1 MDRTKS
7 PVIEILGM
15 LIATVTVTTSAGM
28 LLKHEFQN
36 ATFANISARES
47 EIADNHNQSVVTSTP
62 SSDFTDSMK
71 GFSSASNRAAAERI
85 YRALE
90 KPCSP
95 LDYPRDTPI
104 KEILEAIF
112 DQLRQNE
119 GDDLNILVDAGA
131 LNDDSIDLD
140 EVKVADFRVTGV
152 SIRSALDELLEQTDP
167 QLDYMVR
174 SEMLLIT
181 TRTYAESDENLTVR
195 VYDISHLVAPQPN
208 SGSRQSEGQTSSKPT
223 LPSSRQIAQ
232 WIVDSTAPPA
242 RWFEIDGEGGRL
254 QIHNR
259 MLIIRQ
265 SGRAHLAISD
275 LLEQITE
282 HSDLLRN

>member
-1 MDRTKS
+1 MDRSKS

-15 LIATVTVTTSAGM
+15 LIAAVTVTTSAGM
-28 LLKHEFQN
+28 LLKHELQN
-36 ATFANISARES
+36 TTFASVSATES
-47 EIADNHNQSVVTSTP
+47 EIIDSDNRPVATSTP
-62 SSDFTDSMK
+62 SSDLTDSMK
-71 GFSSASNRAAAERI
+71 GFSSASTRAAAERI

-90 KPCSP
+90 KPCPP
-95 LDYPRDTPI
+95 LDYPRNTPV

-131 LNDDSIDLD
+131 LDDDSIDLD

-181 TRTYAESDENLTVR
+181 TRTYAESDENLTIR
-195 VYDISHLVAPQPN
+195 VYDISHLVAPQPT
-208 SGSRQSEGQTSSKPT
+208 SSSRQAEGHTSSKPT

-232 WIVDSTAPPA
+232 WIVDATSPPA
-242 RWFEIDGEGGRL
+242 RWFDIDGEGGRL

-259 MLIIRQ
+259 MLIVRH
-265 SGRAHLAISD
+265 SRRAHLAISD

-282 HSDLLRN
+282 HSDLLRK

>member
-1 MDRTKS
+1 MNGKS

-15 LIATVTVTTSAGM
+15 SMAAITVITSAGI

-36 ATFANISARES
+36 ITFAGVSAEES
-47 EIADNHNQSVVTSTP
+47 ESADNDNLPVSTP
-62 SSDFTDSMK
+62 TPSTDFTDSMK

-90 KPCSP
+90 KPCPP
-95 LDYPRDTPI
+95 LNYPRDTPV

-131 LNDDSIDLD
+131 MDDDSIDLD

-195 VYDISHLVAPQPN
+195 VYDISHLVAPQPT
-208 SGSRQSEGQTSSKPT
+208 SGSRQAEGQTSSKSMF
-223 LPSSRQIAQ
+223 PSSRQVAQ

-242 RWFEIDGEGGRL
+242 RWFDIDGEGGRL
-254 QIHNR
+254 QIHSR

-265 SGRAHLAISD
+265 SRRAHLAISD
-275 LLEQITE
+275 LLEQMTE

>member
-1 MDRTKS
+1 MDRSKS

-15 LIATVTVTTSAGM
+15 LIAAVTVTTSAGM
-28 LLKHEFQN
+28 LLKHELQN
-36 ATFANISARES
+36 TTFASVSATES
-47 EIADNHNQSVVTSTP
+47 EIIDSDNRPVATSTP
-62 SSDFTDSMK
+62 SSDLTDSMK
-71 GFSSASNRAAAERI
+71 GFSSASTRAAAERI

-90 KPCSP
+90 KPCPP
-95 LDYPRDTPI
+95 LDYPRNTPV

-131 LNDDSIDLD
+131 LDDDSIDLD

-174 SEMLLIT
+174 
-181 TRTYAESDENLTVR
+181 TRTYAESDENLTIR
-195 VYDISHLVAPQPN
+195 VYDISHLVAPQST
-208 SGSRQSEGQTSSKPT
+208 SGSRREVGLTSSNSP

-232 WIVDSTAPPA
+232 WIVDATAPPA

-259 MLIIRQ
+259 MLIVRH
-265 SGRAHLAISD
+265 SRRAHLAISD

-282 HSDLLRN
+282 HSDLLRK